1 MEASNRKNRMGTE
14 PEGRL
19 LLSLGWP
26 IIVSMLVQAFYN
38 IVDSYFVSQLNTLPT
53 EAIRG
58 ILGDL
63 YSADVGNVGNRA
75 LSALSLV
82 YPLQMLMISVAV
94 GSSVGINSLIS
105 RRLGAKRFEEANR
118 AAGNGL
124 VLLVIS
130 AAVFTVIGLTLSNL
144 YMQWMSADPV
154 VQRMGSHYMSICLSL
169 CIGVFLS
176 CGIERIMTA
185 QGKTIF
191 AMLMQL
197 TGAVVNIV
205 LDRVFVLG
213 WGPVPAMGV
222 KGAAIATVIGQFASM
237 ILAVVLL
244 FGTKHEIRIRSADLK
259 LNKQTVREI
268 YRVGLPSILMQAVST
283 IMLFGMNAI
292 LNALGAFQDSVN
304 PEKIKHSVIY
314 TGAFGTYFK
323 LQSII
328 FMPVFGLTNAAM
340 SILGYN
346 FGARNRA
353 RFMRAFKLLLLYCCI
368 FMMLGTLLFQVF
380 NGPISKIFSSD
391 QQLELTEIT
400 DAMTEEEKSAA
411 EQENANKQ
419 ELAAMEKEAM
429 ESTLKRAL
437 RIISIGFVLAAA
449 GISFNTA
456 FGATDT
462 SLYGAI
468 ISLQR
473 QLIVLL
479 PVAALL
485 AWITKDVDGIW
496 WAFPIS
502 EFITLIVAGLLFKRL
517 YRKKIKPLDDPIAD

>member
-1 MEASNRKNRMGTE
+1 MEASIRKNRMGTE

-26 IIVSMLVQAFYN
+26 IIVSMLVQALYN
-38 IVDSYFVSQLNTLPT
+38 IVDSVFVSRMKDLPT
-53 EAIRG
+53 EVLQR

-63 YSADVGNVGNRA
+63 FTADAAEHVGDKA
-75 LSALSLV
+75 IAALSLV
-82 YPLQMLMISVAV
+82 NPLQMLLISVAV
-94 GSSVGINSLIS
+94 GTSVGINSLIS
-105 RRLGAKRFEEANR
+105 RRLGARRFEDANR

-124 VLLVIS
+124 VILLIS
-130 AAVFTVIGLTLSNL
+130 AAVFTAAGLTLSGL
-144 YMQWMSADPV
+144 YMRWQSSDPV
-154 VQRMGSHYMSICLSL
+154 VQLMGTHYMSICLSL
-169 CIGVFLS
+169 CVGVFVA

-191 AMLMQL
+191 AMFMQL
-197 TGAVVNIV
+197 SGAIVNIV

-222 KGAAIATVIGQFASM
+222 RGAAIATVAGQFASM
-237 ILAVVLL
+237 ILAVLLL
-244 FGTKHEIRIRSADLK
+244 FGTKHEIRIRPADYR
-259 LNKQTVREI
+259 LNRKTVYEI
-268 YRVGLPSILMQAVST
+268 YRVGLPSILMQAVGT
-283 IMLFGMNAI
+283 VMMFGMNAI
-292 LNALGAFQDSVN
+292 LKALGEYQLSVA
-304 PEKIKHSVIY
+304 PASAAKEIAAGTRISFSDLY
-314 TGAFGTYFK
+314 RGAFGTYFR

-346 FGARNRA
+346 YGARNRA
-353 RFMRAFKLLLLYCCI
+353 RFMRAMKMLLIYCCV
-368 FMMLGTLLFQVF
+368 FMLFGTLVFQF
-380 NGPISKIFSSD
+380 LSGQIIQIFGVSV
-391 QQLELTEIT
+391 EMREVTE
-400 DAMTEEEKSAA
+400 
-411 EQENANKQ
+411 
-419 ELAAMEKEAM
+419 
-429 ESTLKRAL
+429 RAL
-437 RIISIGFVLAAA
+437 HIISIGFVFAAA
-449 GISFNTA
+449 GITFTTA

-468 ISLQR
+468 TSLLR

-502 EFITLIVAGLLFKRL
+502 EFITLIAAGLLFKRL
-517 YRKKIKPLDDPIAD
+517 YRKKIKPLDELPAIE

>member
-1 MEASNRKNRMGTE
+1 METSIRKNRMGTE

-26 IIVSMLVQAFYN
+26 IIVSMLVQAMYN
-38 IVDSYFVSQLNTLPT
+38 IVDSVFVSRMDSLPA
-53 EAIRG
+53 EALQR

-63 YSADVGNVGNRA
+63 YDPALIGHIGDKA

-82 YPLQMLMISVAV
+82 YPLQMLLIAVAV
-94 GSSVGINSLIS
+94 GTSVGINSLIS
-105 RRLGAKRFEEANR
+105 RRLGARRFEEANR

-124 VLLVIS
+124 VILVLS
-130 AAVFTVIGLTLSNL
+130 AAIFTAIGLTLSGTF
-144 YMQWMSADPV
+144 MHWQSADPV
-154 VQRMGSHYMSICLSL
+154 VQLMGVNYMSICLSL
-169 CIGVFLS
+169 CVGVFLA

-197 TGAVVNIV
+197 TGAIVNIA

-213 WGPVPAMGV
+213 FWFVPAMGV
-222 KGAAIATVIGQFASM
+222 KGAAIATVAGQFASM
-237 ILAVVLL
+237 MLAFILL
-244 FGTKHEIRIRSADLK
+244 FATKHEIRIRPADLK
-259 LNKQTVREI
+259 LNRTTVLEI
-268 YRVGLPSILMQAVST
+268 YRVGLPSILMQAVGT
-283 IMLFGMNAI
+283 VMLFGMNAI
-292 LNALGAFQDSVN
+292 LKGLGDYHLATRN
-304 PEKIKHSVIY
+304 PNGDYPNLYV
-314 TGAFGTYFK
+314 GAFGTYFK

-340 SILGYN
+340 SVLGYN

-353 RFMRAFKLLLLYCCI
+353 RFMRAMKMLLIFCCVFMI
-368 FMMLGTLLFQVF
+368 FGTLVFQFFADPLMHLFDVSQDLRDVA
-380 NGPISKIFSSD
+380 D
-391 QQLELTEIT
+391 
-400 DAMTEEEKSAA
+400 
-411 EQENANKQ
+411 
-419 ELAAMEKEAM
+419 
-429 ESTLKRAL
+429 RAL
-437 RIISIGFVLAAA
+437 RIISLGFVFAAA
-449 GISFNTA
+449 GISFTTA

-468 ISLQR
+468 TSLER
-473 QLIVLL
+473 QLFVLL
-479 PVAALL
+479 PVAGLL

-517 YRKKIKPLDDPIAD
+517 YRKKLKPLDELPTIS

>member
-1 MEASNRKNRMGTE
+1 MGTE
-14 PEGRL
+14 REGRL

-26 IIVSMLVQAFYN
+26 IIVSMLVQALYN
-38 IVDSYFVSQLNTLPT
+38 IVDSYFVSHLNTLPAET
-53 EAIRG
+53 IQRL
-58 ILGDL
+58 LGDL
-63 YSADVGNVGNRA
+63 YSADAGNVSNSA

-94 GSSVGINSLIS
+94 GTSVGINSLIS
-105 RRLGAKRFEEANR
+105 RRLGERRIEDANR

-124 VLLVIS
+124 VLLAIS
-130 AAVFTVIGLTLSNL
+130 AAAFTVIGLTLSNV
-144 YMQWMSADPV
+144 YMQWMSTDAI

-185 QGKTIF
+185 QGRTIF
-191 AMLMQL
+191 AMFMQL
-197 TGAVVNIV
+197 TGAIVNIA

-213 WGPVPAMGV
+213 FWFVPAMGV

-237 ILAVVLL
+237 LLAIILL
-244 FGTKHEIRIRSADLK
+244 FATKHEIRIGRADYK
-259 LNKQTVREI
+259 LNRQTVKEI

-283 IMLFGMNAI
+283 VMLFGMNAV
-292 LNALGAFQDSVN
+292 LNALGAYQDGII
-304 PEKIKHSVIY
+304 PGKIKHPIIY

-340 SILGYN
+340 SVLGYN

-353 RFMRAFKLLLLYCCI
+353 RFMRAFKMLLIYCCI
-368 FMMLGTLLFQVF
+368 FMTFGTILFQTC
-380 NGPISKIFSSD
+380 NDPISKIFSSEK
-391 QQLELTEIT
+391 QVELIEIT
-400 DAMTEEEKSAA
+400 DTMTEEERA
-411 EQENANKQ
+411 EAKAENDEKQ
-419 ELAAMEKEAM
+419 ALAAMEKEAM

-437 RIISIGFVLAAA
+437 RIISIGFVFAAA
-449 GISFNTA
+449 GITFNTA

-468 ISLQR
+468 VSLQR

-479 PVAALL
+479 PVAVLL
-485 AWITKDVDGIW
+485 ALITKDVDGIW

-502 EFITLIVAGLLFKRL
+502 EFITLVVAGLLFKRL
-517 YRKKIKPLDDPIAD
+517 YRKKIKPLDDLPVITD

>member
-1 MEASNRKNRMGTE
+1 MGTE

-26 IIVSMLVQAFYN
+26 IIVSMLVQALYN
-38 IVDSYFVSQLNTLPT
+38 IVDSVFVSRMDSLSP
-53 EAIRG
+53 EALMR

-63 YSADVGNVGNRA
+63 YTPEIVGKVGDSA
-75 LSALSLV
+75 LSALTVV
-82 YPLQMLMISVAV
+82 YPLQMLLISVAV
-94 GSSVGINSLIS
+94 GTSVGVNSLIS
-105 RRLGAKRFEEANR
+105 RRLGAKRFEDANR

-124 VLLVIS
+124 IVLLIS
-130 AAVFTVIGLTLSNL
+130 AAVFTVIGLTLSGPF
-144 YMQWMSADPV
+144 MQWQSSDPV
-154 VQRMGSHYMSICLSL
+154 VQLMGTHYMSICLSL
-169 CIGVFLS
+169 CVGVFLS

-197 TGAVVNIV
+197 TGAITNIV

-222 KGAAIATVIGQFASM
+222 KGAAIATIAGQFASM
-237 ILAVVLL
+237 LLAIILLY
-244 FGTKHEIRIRSADLK
+244 GTKHEIRIRLSDYK
-259 LNKQTVREI
+259 LNRQTVHEI
-268 YRVGLPSILMQAVST
+268 YRVGLPSILMQAVGT
-283 IMLFGMNAI
+283 VMMFGMNWI
-292 LNALGAFQDSVN
+292 LTMLGNYQDATVMDDV
-304 PEKIKHSVIY
+304 KHAVVY

-340 SILGYN
+340 SVLGYN
-346 FGARNRA
+346 FGARNRK
-353 RFMRAFKLLLLYCCI
+353 RFMRAFKMMLIYCCV
-368 FMMLGTLLFQVF
+368 FMVFGTLLFQF
-380 NGPISKIFSSD
+380 FSGEII
-391 QQLELTEIT
+391 QLFDMSQRMQDVT
-400 DAMTEEEKSAA
+400 
-411 EQENANKQ
+411 
-419 ELAAMEKEAM
+419 
-429 ESTLKRAL
+429 KRAL

-496 WAFPIS
+496 WAFPIA
-502 EFITLIVAGLLFKRL
+502 EFITLIVATLLFKRL
-517 YRKKIKPLDDPIAD
+517 YRKKIKPLDDPITE

>member
-1 MEASNRKNRMGTE
+1 MERNHKQNRMGTA

-26 IIVSMLVQAFYN
+26 IIVSMLVQALYN
-38 IVDSYFVSQLNTLPT
+38 IVDSVFVSRMDSLSPETLM
-53 EAIRG
+53 R

-63 YSADVGNVGNRA
+63 YTQEIVGHIGDKA

-82 YPLQMLMISVAV
+82 YPLQMLLISVAV
-94 GSSVGINSLIS
+94 GTSVGINSLIS
-105 RRLGAKRFEEANR
+105 RRLGAKRFEDANR

-124 VLLVIS
+124 VVLVLS
-130 AAVFTVIGLTLSNL
+130 AAVFTVAGLTLSRL
-144 YMQWMSADPV
+144 FMQWQSADPI
-154 VQRMGSHYMSICLSL
+154 VQLMGTNYMSICLSL
-169 CIGVFLS
+169 CIGVFLA

-185 QGKTIF
+185 QGRTVY

-197 TGAVVNIV
+197 TGAIVNIV

-213 WGPVPAMGV
+213 WGFVPAMGV
-222 KGAAIATVIGQFASM
+222 KGAAIATVAGQFASM
-237 ILAVVLL
+237 ILAFVLL
-244 FGTKHEIRIRSADLK
+244 FATKHEIRIRLSDLRLK
-259 LNKQTVREI
+259 GKTVYEI
-268 YRVGLPSILMQAVST
+268 YRVGLPSILMQAVGT
-283 IMLFGMNAI
+283 VMMFGMNTI
-292 LNALGAFQDSVN
+292 LKALGDYHLRTIDPNGDFPNLYV
-304 PEKIKHSVIY
+304 
-314 TGAFGTYFK
+314 GAFGTYFK

-340 SILGYN
+340 SVLGYN

-353 RFMRAFKLLLLYCCI
+353 RFMRSFKMLLLYCCV
-368 FMMLGTLLFQVF
+368 FMLFGTLLFQFFADPLMHLFDVT
-380 NGPISKIFSSD
+380 
-391 QQLELTEIT
+391 Q
-400 DAMTEEEKSAA
+400 AMRDVAD
-411 EQENANKQ
+411 
-419 ELAAMEKEAM
+419 
-429 ESTLKRAL
+429 RAL

-449 GISFNTA
+449 GISFSTA

-468 ISLQR
+468 TSLQR

-502 EFITLIVAGLLFKRL
+502 EFITLIVASLLFRRL
-517 YRKKIKPLDDPIAD
+517 YRKKIKPLDDPAVSE

>member
-1 MEASNRKNRMGTE
+1 MEASIRKNRMGTE

-26 IIVSMLVQAFYN
+26 IIVSMLVQALYN
-38 IVDSYFVSQLNTLPT
+38 IVDSVFVSRMGSLP
-53 EAIRG
+53 EADLMR

-63 YSADVGNVGNRA
+63 YNAETVRELSNDA
-75 LSALSLV
+75 LAALGLV
-82 YPLQMLMISVAV
+82 YPLQMLLISVAV
-94 GSSVGINSLIS
+94 GTSVGINSLIS
-105 RRLGAKRFEEANR
+105 RRLGARRYEDANR

-124 VLLVIS
+124 VVLVLS
-130 AAVFTVIGLTLSNL
+130 AAVFTVVGLTLSGPFLRWQSN
-144 YMQWMSADPV
+144 DPI
-154 VQRMGSHYMSICLSL
+154 VQLMGTHYMSICLSL
-169 CIGVFLS
+169 CIGVFLA

-185 QGKTIF
+185 QGKTIY

-197 TGAVVNIV
+197 TGAIVNIV

-222 KGAAIATVIGQFASM
+222 RGAAIATVAGQFASM
-237 ILAVVLL
+237 ILAIVLL
-244 FGTKHEIRIRSADLK
+244 YGTKHDIKVRLSDYK
-259 LNKQTVREI
+259 LNGRTVYEI
-268 YRVGLPSILMQAVST
+268 YRVGLPSILMQAVGT
-283 IMLFGMNAI
+283 VMMFGMNTI
-292 LNALGAFQDSVN
+292 LKALGDYQLKADPGGNYPDLYV
-304 PEKIKHSVIY
+304 
-314 TGAFGTYFK
+314 GAFGTYFK

-340 SILGYN
+340 SVLGFN
-346 FGARNRA
+346 FGARNRK
-353 RFMRAFKLLLLYCCI
+353 RFMRAFKMLLIYCCI
-368 FMMLGTLLFQVF
+368 FMICGTLIFQLFSGQI
-380 NGPISKIFSSD
+380 ISLF
-391 QQLELTEIT
+391 E
-400 DAMTEEEKSAA
+400 MTAQMQA
-411 EQENANKQ
+411 VTQ
-419 ELAAMEKEAM
+419 
-429 ESTLKRAL
+429 RAI

-449 GISFNTA
+449 GISFSTV

-468 ISLQR
+468 TSLQR

-502 EFITLIVAGLLFKRL
+502 ELITLLVAGLLFKRL
-517 YRKKIKPLDDPIAD
+517 YRKKIKPLDDPVEDFNE